1 MPDPVTRILEE
12 MRRYGEAKKRLRL
25 FAENSSKKSKVRMIM
40 KEVVERDES
49 NDKPESKEGRRIAVF
64 GSSFC

>member
-1 MPDPVTRILEE
+1 MSDPVTRILEE
-12 MRRYGEAKKRLRL
+12 MRRYGEAKKRLRV

-64 GSSFC
+64 GISFC